1 MKTCIFI
8 AFLLV
13 FTACTNLNEEKI
25 DIQQNTADST
35 KIAEFFNRALVSPDS
50 SYFYVNK
57 AKAVAN
63 HNGSVACQSA
73 FLFSRGK
80 AYLNAGKLDSVLII
94 ADQGLAMKFAEK
106 DSVYI
111 GKFYNLKGNVAG
123 FQRHLFTSL
132 DYYLKAEKLF
142 ESVKDFNALAGIYSN
157 IANNYFSLKDYSSAL
172 SYSKKAI
179 KLLDYVTDPR
189 FKVNILTTYA
199 IALNK
204 TGNSKKA
211 LTIEFVA
218 DSLSKKGDDYLA
230 KMSTKIG
237 FAEIYKSLKQ
247 FDKSQYY
254 YNECISLSKLTGV
267 KHFELMS
274 KIGLLS
280 IHEELGDYKAIV
292 DSSDSLFNLAEQL
305 NNIDVL
311 HTSKRIVGNAYSNL
325 KDYKNAYRFLN
336 ESYTLQ
342 TETAGVENQKNINE
356 LRLKFETEK
365 KKKMI
370 LQQRFQLSNQQKNL
384 RDIQLIS
391 ITLFLVL
398 LIVTITVFYKKRLD
412 KQQQILAE
420 LKTLKEINDALQKGE
435 EKERK
440 RIAFDVHDGI
450 SAMLTGI
457 SYKLSSEHSDK
468 EEILQ
473 LLKTLQEDSRN
484 IAHNLMPIDFDKTT
498 LMQAIERLCLQLTS
512 EKVDIVF
519 LTSISKT
526 EINPQKC
533 LIFYRL
539 VQELINNALKY
550 SMCKTIFIKLDQ
562 ITNYLHISVE
572 DDGIG
577 IEKSIQENGL
587 ISIKERIRSLNGSIV
602 ILSNQLD
609 GTNFQIKIKNE

>member
-1 MKTCIFI
+1 
-8 AFLLV
+8 
-13 FTACTNLNEEKI
+13 
-25 DIQQNTADST
+25 
-35 KIAEFFNRALVSPDS
+35 
-50 SYFYVNK
+50 
-57 AKAVAN
+57 
-63 HNGSVACQSA
+63 
-73 FLFSRGK
+73 
-80 AYLNAGKLDSVLII
+80 
-94 ADQGLAMKFAEK
+94 
-106 DSVYI
+106 
-111 GKFYNLKGNVAG
+111 
-123 FQRHLFTSL
+123 
-132 DYYLKAEKLF
+132 
-142 ESVKDFNALAGIYSN
+142 
-157 IANNYFSLKDYSSAL
+157 
-172 SYSKKAI
+172 
-179 KLLDYVTDPR
+179 
-189 FKVNILTTYA
+189 
-199 IALNK
+199 
-204 TGNSKKA
+204 
-211 LTIEFVA
+211 
-218 DSLSKKGDDYLA
+218 
-230 KMSTKIG
+230 
-237 FAEIYKSLKQ
+237 
-247 FDKSQYY
+247 
-254 YNECISLSKLTGV
+254 
-267 KHFELMS
+267 
-274 KIGLLS
+274 
-280 IHEELGDYKAIV
+280 
-292 DSSDSLFNLAEQL
+292 
-305 NNIDVL
+305 L

-384 RDIQLIS
+384 RDIQLLS

-398 LIVTITVFYKKRLD
+398 LIVILTIFYKKRLD
-412 KQQQILAE
+412 KQQHVLAE

-457 SYKLSSEHSDK
+457 SYKLSSEHSNK

-484 IAHNLMPIDFDKTT
+484 IAHNLMPIDFAKTT
-498 LMQAIERLCLQLTS
+498 LMQAIERLCSQLTS

-519 LTSISKT
+519 LSSISNT

-609 GTNFQIKIKNE
+609 GTTFQIKIKNE